1 MNNMKIATIILLVL
15 VLGLVVTGCEKK
27 PSSTSNNN
35 PANTPAKNTAAD
47 ITIDAPTG
55 NPDIGML
62 DNVSVSDAIPQ

>member
-1 MNNMKIATIILLVL
+1 MKIATIILLVL
-15 VLGLVVTGCEKK
+15 ALGLVVTGCSHKT
-27 PSSTSNNN
+27 PATSTNN
-35 PANTPAKNTAAD
+35 PANTLRNTAAD